1 MTQEHPL
8 ERLLRET
15 KEKDDL
21 AAAARAEEQ
30 RKALALQEQV
40 SQRWARTKTE
50 LLREIDRAN
59 GVLEKYDRRERF
71 GYREQT
77 DPGSDYVARCN
88 LALAYPSKAARAE
101 YDISVLAAD
110 GRMIL
115 LHRTTGQR
123 HQKLTVFTVT
133 SENWETALVGLY
145 EDHLKKGPE
154 EVGKPNTDPPRSSAV
169 ASIRAK
175 KSQ

>member
-1 MTQEHPL
+1 MRKRTVKL
-8 ERLLRET
+8 WRLHEDGRKLFAGTIEAADPRE
-15 KEKDDL
+15 L
-21 AAAARAEEQ
+21 
-30 RKALALQEQV
+30 
-40 SQRWARTKTE
+40 
-50 LLREIDRAN
+50 
-59 GVLEKYDRRERF
+59 VLKWS
-71 GYREQT
+71 
-77 DPGSDYVARCN
+77 PGAVAT
-88 LALAYPSKAARAE
+88 
-101 YDISVLAAD
+101 D

-145 EDHLKKGPE
+145 QDHLKKGPE